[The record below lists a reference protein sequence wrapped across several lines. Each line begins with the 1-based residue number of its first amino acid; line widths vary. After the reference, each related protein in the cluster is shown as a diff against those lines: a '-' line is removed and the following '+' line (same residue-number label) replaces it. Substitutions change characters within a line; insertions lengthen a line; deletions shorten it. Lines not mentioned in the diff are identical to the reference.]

1 MDQPQPETEDPA
13 RRFYE
18 RSHAEL
24 SKRHGSGITVAAPE
38 LAAGNHRY
46 SAAYRYLNANP
57 GRRVLEMGYGGTGII
72 ENLAPLAGHY
82 EIVDIIDRFAG
93 QTRPANL
100 TLHIANLDNR
110 FPFEDARF
118 DVVIAMMVIEHL
130 YDPFHAFA
138 EVARVAKPGA
148 AVFVN
153 LPNVASL
160 RCRLDLLRGRLPM
173 TSTPD
178 WFELREWDGG
188 HLHYFTMQ
196 TVEQLAQLSGLKLVA
211 VQPVGSMPAL
221 KRLRPSLLC
230 HEITYAFE
238 KVAS

>member
-1 MDQPQPETEDPA
+1 MTKPATQAEDPA

-24 SKRHGSGITVAAPE
+24 AKRFGPGSTVDAAA

-46 SAAYRYLNANP
+46 SAAYQYLQAKP
-57 GRRVLEMGYGGTGII
+57 GCRVLEMGYGGGGII
-72 ENLAPLAGHY
+72 ENMAPLAARY
-82 EIVDIIDRFAG
+82 EIVDILDRTAG
-93 QTRPANL
+93 QPQPENL
-100 TLHIANLDNR
+100 TLHVANLDNR
-110 FPFEDARF
+110 FPFENASF
-118 DVVIAMMVIEHL
+118 DVVVAMMVIEHL

-153 LPNVASL
+153 LPNVGSI
-160 RCRLDLLRGRLPM
+160 RCRLELLRGHLPV

-178 WFELREWDGG
+178 WFEQREWDGG
-188 HLHYFTMQ
+188 HLHYFTVASVQ
-196 TVEQLAQLSGLKLVA
+196 RLAGLSGLKVVA
-211 VQPVGSMPAL
+211 VEAVGSMPWL

-230 HEITYAFE
+230 HEITYRLE
-238 KVAS
+238 KAPS

>member
-100 TLHIANLDNR
+100 TLHIDR
-110 FPFEDARF
+110 KS
-118 DVVIAMMVIEHL
+118 VV
-130 YDPFHAFA
+130 
-138 EVARVAKPGA
+138 
-148 AVFVN
+148 
-153 LPNVASL
+153 
-160 RCRLDLLRGRLPM
+160 
-173 TSTPD
+173 
-178 WFELREWDGG
+178 
-188 HLHYFTMQ
+188 
-196 TVEQLAQLSGLKLVA
+196 
-211 VQPVGSMPAL
+211 
-221 KRLRPSLLC
+221 
-230 HEITYAFE
+230 
-238 KVAS
+238 